1 MAIGTV
7 ANLELGA
14 CNVEFGASG
23 SETDLGFTKGGVVL
37 TVTSPTV
44 NITTDQFGQV
54 ILKQILVGRTAT
66 IRIPF
71 AETDLLLMSKL
82 IPAASHV
89 IDSVDATKKKTII
102 NTPIGKDILS
112 AVANSLRLTKS
123 IGGVASSNLNDRFR
137 FFKAAPTGTVEF
149 QFSIENQRIFATEWT
164 AFADAAQDYALGVF
178 GNEAAA

>member
-23 SETDLGFTKGGVVL
+23 SETDLGFTKGGVQVS
-37 TVTSPTV
+37 VDSPVV
-44 NITTDQFGQV
+44 NITSDQFGQV
-54 ILKQILVGRTAT
+54 ILKQILVGRTAI

-82 IPAASHV
+82 VPAASFV
-89 IDSVDATKKKTII
+89 TDQVDATKKKVVI

-112 AVANSLRLTKS
+112 AVANSMKLTKS
-123 IGGVASSNLNDRFR
+123 IGGVKSSNGNDVFR
-137 FFKAAPTGTVEF
+137 FFKAAPTGVVEF
-149 QFSIENQRIFATEWT
+149 QFSIENQRVFSTQWM
-164 AFADAAQDYALGVF
+164 AFADSAQDYALGVF